1 MWPQLDLFLLAS
13 VRLRDVAGALAPSGG
28 RPATLGT
35 ALEGSGDPL
44 PSGSLGLLVLAGVWA
59 LGPMVTRSEG
69 TLG

>member
-44 PSGSLGLLVLAGVWA
+44 P
-59 LGPMVTRSEG
+59 
-69 TLG
+69 